1 VAGHS
6 GDDQFDVLLPLLQD
20 YDIVRKLG
28 AIVGDNSGTND
39 TLCRAIEAY
48 LKREEGDL
56 QWSAKQWRVRCM
68 GHVINLTV
76 QGFLFHN
83 SISPEE
89 LESYDELEER
99 DLRDIEEV
107 KQKFRLLGPLG
118 QLHNIIVDIRSS
130 TNRTAEFL
138 ALATR
143 MVPLDNRTRWN
154 SWYNSLVVANKLAA
168 AIDTYTKDHWTDLK
182 DDFITPGDWT
192 KLRMIE
198 EFLEPFY
205 TATLRLEGHKA
216 TLENVLFTMD
226 VIIKYFKD
234 SLVSIFF

>member
-1 VAGHS
+1 
-6 GDDQFDVLLPLLQD
+6 
-20 YDIVRKLG
+20 
-28 AIVGDNSGTND
+28 
-39 TLCRAIEAY
+39 
-48 LKREEGDL
+48 
-56 QWSAKQWRVRCM
+56 M
-68 GHVINLTV
+68 GHIINLAV

-83 SISPEE
+83 SISTEE

-99 DLRDIEEV
+99 GELEDIEEV

-130 TNRTAEFL
+130 ANRTAEFV
-138 ALATR
+138 ALAAR

-168 AIDTYTKDHWTDLK
+168 AIDTYTKDHWTDLE

-192 KLRMIE
+192 KLRTIE
-198 EFLEPFY
+198 EFLEPFH